1 MLEPLW
7 GVVKES
13 FKFFTIFVRMMK
25 VLAMDASN
33 SINLFKFFPNIA
45 MDVNIILAAAHTK
58 YGMNSILTH
67 IVFPM
72 SYITLPGLSLIPRH

>member
-1 MLEPLW
+1 MDEPLW

-25 VLAMDASN
+25 VLAMYTSN
-33 SINLFKFFPNIA
+33 SINLLKLFPNIA
-45 MDVNIILAAAHTK
+45 MDINIILAAAHTK

-67 IVFPM
+67 IVSPL
-72 SYITLPGLSLIPRH
+72 SYITLSGLSLILRH